1 MPPPAAPRPEPD
13 PPGAEPETPPR
24 RFRHLRPVEVEAG
37 EVTRH
42 GHGSGCIPVVV
53 FRLSILALLIYVA
66 CLAAGVFLAR
76 HAQQT
81 RSAAPAA
88 QAPHQAP
95 HAGAAGGVSL
105 RPPGRA
111 LSLRGAILEEG
122 VRRLPAAPPATAAP

>member
-53 FRLSILALLIYVA
+53 IRLSILALLIYVA

-76 HAQQT
+76 HASQT

-95 HAGAAGGVSL
+95 HAGAAGGASL
-105 RPPGRA
+105 RP
-111 LSLRGAILEEG
+111 SVSAILEKE
-122 VRRLPAAPPATAAP
+122 VRRLPAAPRATAAP